1 VKKCL
6 PESLHGFA
14 SESSRESLRGG
25 LRCILERER
34 DVEKSENRYHFE
46 RKVLT
51 EERTRMPVQHSLTHH
66 KVQTPNDLG
75 ETAAEA
81 IAEVVNPLVADAV
94 ALYFKT
100 KNFHWHMSGKHF
112 RDYHLLLD
120 EQADQIFAMID
131 ILAERVRKLGSTT
144 IRSIGEINRMSRV
157 ADNDAVYVEPT
168 DMLRELMEDNK
179 TFAANQRMAH
189 EVCDKYND
197 IATASLLENFVDET
211 ERRVWFLY
219 EHTV

>member
-1 VKKCL
+1 
-6 PESLHGFA
+6 
-14 SESSRESLRGG
+14 
-25 LRCILERER
+25 
-34 DVEKSENRYHFE
+34 
-46 RKVLT
+46 
-51 EERTRMPVQHSLTHH
+51 MPLQHSVTHP
-66 KVQTPNDLG
+66 KLRTPNDLG

-94 ALYFKT
+94 ALYIKT
-100 KNFHWHMSGKHF
+100 KSFHWHMSGKHY

-120 EQADQIFAMID
+120 EQADQLLAMID

-144 IRSIGEINRMSRV
+144 IRSLGEIVRLSRV
-157 ADNDAVYVEPT
+157 AENDAVFVDPI

-179 TFAANQRMAH
+179 TFAANQRLAH
-189 EVCDKYND
+189 EVCEKQND

-211 ERRVWFLY
+211 ERRVWFLF

>member
-1 VKKCL
+1 
-6 PESLHGFA
+6 
-14 SESSRESLRGG
+14 
-25 LRCILERER
+25 
-34 DVEKSENRYHFE
+34 
-46 RKVLT
+46 
-51 EERTRMPVQHSLTHH
+51 MPLQHSVTHP
-66 KVQTPNDLG
+66 KLRTPNDLG

-94 ALYFKT
+94 ALYIKT
-100 KNFHWHMSGKHF
+100 KSFHWHMSGKHY

-120 EQADQIFAMID
+120 EQADQLLAMID

-144 IRSIGEINRMSRV
+144 IRSLGEIARLSRV
-157 ADNDAVYVEPT
+157 AENDAVFVDPI

-179 TFAANQRMAH
+179 TFAANQRLAH
-189 EVCDKYND
+189 EVCEKQSD

-211 ERRVWFLY
+211 ERRVWFLF